1 MIINDPPLNNFI
13 MGSPRETVLLAVPLW
28 QLYGEIYFIDQERIL
43 IMKENSKSIKIIVT
57 DVEDY
62 QISTQAQNCGLSK
75 NAYIKQMALFGQI
88 INSMSEAKIRSI
100 LAELYNL
107 AEQID
112 DFTIS
117 KKLKAGA
124 DQIWLYLK

>member
-1 MIINDPPLNNFI
+1 
-13 MGSPRETVLLAVPLW
+13 
-28 QLYGEIYFIDQERIL
+28 
-43 IMKENSKSIKIIVT
+43 MKENSKSIKIIVT